1 MSTRSE
7 GTFAV
12 AGFVPVDVE
21 PVVAVTTA
29 MPVGLATMEK
39 RYSGDV
45 DGVSATLFSGGQ
57 ATDGTGTYVAVESF
71 AGSLSGRAGSFVF
84 VHAASTH
91 GEDRYA
97 ELFAIA
103 EGSGTGDLAG
113 IAGGGGMAVD
123 EDGTHR
129 VWFDWSLRTA

>member
-21 PVVAVTTA
+21 PAVAVTTA

-39 RYSGDV
+39 RYSGGV

-57 ATDGTGTYVAVESF
+57 APDGTGTYVAVESF
-71 AGSLSGRAGSFVF
+71 AGRLDGTAGSFVF

-91 GEDRYA
+91 GDDRYA
-97 ELFAIA
+97 EHFAIA

-113 IAGGGGMAVD
+113 IAGTGGMRVD
-123 EDGTHR
+123 ADGTHH
-129 VWFDWSLRTA
+129 VWFDWSLRPA